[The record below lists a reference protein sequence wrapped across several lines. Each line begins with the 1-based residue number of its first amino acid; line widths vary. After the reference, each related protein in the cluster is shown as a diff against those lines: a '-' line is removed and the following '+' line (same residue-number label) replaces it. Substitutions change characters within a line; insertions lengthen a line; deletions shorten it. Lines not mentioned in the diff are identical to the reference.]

1 MKRGVIVA
9 KLSLEQFLT
18 NQQCKAIREL
28 KNEIKKYFDLY
39 DIVLFGSVA
48 RQEADEESDMDL
60 LIVIKEEA
68 THIVRN
74 QISDIVFEINLKYDT
89 NISIVVLEKSKWD
102 NGVMHITPFYKEIER
117 DGVYINEYI

>member
-1 MKRGVIVA
+1 MA
-9 KLSLEQFLT
+9 KLVLEQFLT

-28 KNEIKKYFDLY
+28 KNELKKSFDLY

-48 RQEADEESDMDL
+48 RQEADRESDMDL
-60 LIVIKEEA
+60 LIIIREEA
-68 THIVRN
+68 THLVRN
-74 QISDIVFEINLKYDT
+74 KISDIVFEVNLKHDT
-89 NISIVVLEKSKWD
+89 NISIVVLEKTKWD